1 MNKLAKIFLTIN
13 GILGVFLCI
22 ALTITT
28 ATFFIFTL
36 PAANDLIIAAAE
48 EGLFDALAVETVEE
62 LLTVLRLIFSFFTF
76 LFILLLAF
84 AVVST
89 VVSFKAIDAKSKSL
103 YIANIVF
110 GALTS
115 SGFGVAGGIIGLIA
129 LNKENNQNYVDNPID
144 N

>member
-13 GILGVFLCI
+13 PILGYFYASHLP
-22 ALTITT
+22 TT
-28 ATFFIFTL
+28 ATFSSLLTFR
-36 PAANDLIIAAAE
+36 NDPIIAAAE

-62 LLTVLRLIFSFFTF
+62 PHRSAAHIFIFTF
-76 LFILLLAF
+76 LFILLLAS
-84 AVVST
+84 VVST
-89 VVSFKAIDAKSKSL
+89 VVPLKRCKIKISL
-103 YIANIVF
+103 HVNIVL
-110 GALTS
+110 ALTS